1 MSEKVY
7 RAVATG
13 GITLAILL
21 GLLVNIFAPGEPASW
36 FGVATGFLAA
46 GAVVVF
52 ALHRHP
58 LVAVMLLAASASS
71 VASGH
76 AGLATMGALAGL
88 AILFTL
94 SDMQRLRMTGVRHSR

>member
-1 MSEKVY
+1 MSQKVY

-21 GLLVNIFAPGEPASW
+21 GLLVNISAPGESAIW

-46 GAVVVF
+46 GAVVTFV
-52 ALHRHP
+52 LHRHSAA
-58 LVAVMLLAASASS
+58 AVVSLAASASS
-71 VASGH
+71 VGSGH

-88 AILFTL
+88 AILFAL
-94 SDMQRLRMTGVRHSR
+94 SDMQRLHMTDLRR